1 MDNIIETLRYDGYG
15 NTPEEK
21 GQWALDNYF
30 DVRQDKAEAIQEY
43 INREEMMSP
52 LQNAKKIAL
61 DEKMRGYWLIRTSAL
76 SEQEIA
82 GIRIVTEGVTGL
94 SAVKR
99 AIQQKVVSRR
109 REEVREKTGCVVITF
124 TPSPTVRNLSQRQ
137 IWTVRDR

>member
-1 MDNIIETLRYDGYG
+1 MNFTVDNIIETLRYDGYG

-61 DEKMRGYWLIRTSAL
+61 DEKMCG
-76 SEQEIA
+76 
-82 GIRIVTEGVTGL
+82 
-94 SAVKR
+94 
-99 AIQQKVVSRR
+99 
-109 REEVREKTGCVVITF
+109 
-124 TPSPTVRNLSQRQ
+124 
-137 IWTVRDR
+137 